1 MNRKQLFFIS
11 AFVTSTVLGTSIASA
26 STCIGVCGNTG
37 PNGSVTA
44 PPADGPSYGYVT
56 TAGGV
61 LGAGQITG
69 VGGTNGSSYTT
80 DVFTAAANDP
90 LKFYFNY
97 VTSDGSGDF
106 VDYSSSELQTAAGV
120 HVAWLFTART
130 TPSGNTSPGFGLP
143 ANDSMLTPSTTAIT
157 AGAPTW
163 SPLGSSSGQCYAA
176 GCGYT
181 GWIGSSYTIA
191 GAGSYK
197 IKFGVSNYGDQAYDS
212 GLAFAGVT
220 VNGNPVPV
228 GGVPEPATWA
238 LLMTG
243 FGLVGYAA
251 RRRLLAVTA

>member
-1 MNRKQLFFIS
+1 MDRMKLFF
-11 AFVTSTVLGTSIASA
+11 ATAVMTSTLFGMSSASA
-26 STCIGVCGNTG
+26 SNCVGGCGNIG

-44 PPADGPSYGYVT
+44 PPAGGPNYGYVT
-56 TAGGV
+56 TSGGV
-61 LGAGQITG
+61 AGAGQIAG

-80 DVFTAAANDP
+80 DVFSAAANDP

-97 VTSDGSGDF
+97 VTSDGTGKF
-106 VDYSSSELQTAAGV
+106 VDYAFSELQTAAGV

-130 TPSGNTSPGFGLP
+130 TPTGNTSPGFGLP
-143 ANDSMLTPSTTAIT
+143 TNDSVLTPSATPIT

-163 SPLGSSSGQCYAA
+163 SPLDGSSGSCYGL

-181 GWIGSSYTIA
+181 GWIGSTYAIA
-191 GAGSYK
+191 GAGNYQ
-197 IKFGVSNYGDQAYDS
+197 IKFGVTNFGDNSFDS

-251 RRRLLAVTA
+251 RRRRMFVTA